1 MRIGAAIVA
10 LVAVISL
17 VAQSLASAHSMPDAG
32 LVAVAWRM
40 LGYFTILANTGTALV
55 LARAA
60 MTGRISSHAAG
71 AVTVIMLT
79 VGLTFHV
86 LLAGLVAH
94 QGLDWWADR
103 GLHAVVPVLTALWWL
118 ALGPKAGLTARDALT
133 WLVWPLAYAAYA
145 LARGAL
151 SGFWPYPFIDVSTH
165 GWPGVALNVAGLAI
179 GFALL
184 GLGLVALARRLAR

>member
-10 LVAVISL
+10 LVAVVSL

-32 LVAVAWRM
+32 PVAVAWRM

-103 GLHAVVPVLTALWWL
+103 GLHAVLTALWWL

-145 LARGAL
+145 LARGAG
-151 SGFWPYPFIDVSTH
+151 SGPIRSLT
-165 GWPGVALNVAGLAI
+165 
-179 GFALL
+179 
-184 GLGLVALARRLAR
+184 